1 MRPVCVIADDF
12 TGAAEMAGIAWRF
25 GQRTTLSRDLTVPPT
40 GADVVVYD
48 ASTRSL
54 PPADAA
60 DRVDSFCRAGAG
72 GQVFKKIDSVLR
84 GNVLPEA
91 RSAMEALNRR
101 RAIILGQNPSR
112 GRSIEAG
119 IYRID
124 GVPITQTP
132 FHDDPD
138 HPAINDEVVARLDP
152 VGAYAARS
160 IAAPSHALRS
170 GIIFADAATPA
181 DVERW
186 AAELADDDLPVG
198 GADMFTALL
207 ARWRGKRATPPIT
220 LPPTTRRLHVCG
232 TASRPPE
239 PRLTLTQLARPSAI
253 SVSQAMQQHTAVS
266 VYIGGPVDRTP
277 RSAHR
282 LQRELVD
289 SVAPSLRER
298 HVDQLLVE
306 GGATAA
312 ALFESLGWTRFQTL
326 GELAGG
332 VVALRPVQ
340 APEIVVITKPGS
352 YDWPAVLFIA

>member
-25 GQRTTLSRDLTVPPT
+25 GHRTTLSRDLTAPPT

-54 PPADAA
+54 SPADAA
-60 DRVDSFCRAGAG
+60 SRVGSFCRAVAG
-72 GQVFKKIDSVLR
+72 GQLFKKIDSVLR

-91 RSAMEALNRR
+91 CAAMRSLQRG
-101 RAIILGQNPSR
+101 RAIILAQNPSR
-112 GRSIEAG
+112 GRTIEDG

-138 HPAINDEVVARLDP
+138 HPAMHDEVVARLDP
-152 VGAYAARS
+152 VGAYTARS
-160 IAAPSHALRS
+160 IAAPSHAPRS
-170 GIIFADAATPA
+170 GIILADAATPA

-186 AAELADDDLPVG
+186 AAELTDDDLPVG

-207 ARWRGKRATPPIT
+207 ARWRGTRAMSPIT
-220 LPPTTRRLHVCG
+220 LPPATRRLHVCG

-239 PRLTLTQLARPSAI
+239 PRLTLAQLARPSAI
-253 SVSQAMQQHTAVS
+253 SVSQAQQQRTAVS

-277 RSAHR
+277 RSADR
-282 LQRELVD
+282 LQRDLVA
-289 SVAPSLRER
+289 SVAPSLRAR

-312 ALFESLGWTRFQTL
+312 ALFESLGWSRFQTL
-326 GELAGG
+326 GELAVG
-332 VVALRPVQ
+332 VVALRPIGN
-340 APEIVVITKPGS
+340 PDIVVITKPGS
-352 YDWPAVLFIA
+352 YDWPTMLYIA